1 MASTLIVPFGD
12 NKADNLASAVDS
24 LHGTVVAVVDGGNRW
39 VVIYEPKTGRPPAS
53 KRAPGKKETR

>member
-39 VVIYEPKTGRPPAS
+39 VVIYEPKRPPA